1 MMNPAMSYEKILQKS
16 IDEPIDY
23 DEALFLFKET
33 ENAAKVQD
41 MFRTAL
47 VVRNKEIGNTFR
59 WSGGIA
65 SVLPC
70 KLKPLC
76 SYCPYWIKSTA
87 QPLTI
92 DEIKTGV
99 KYIEEQGLK
108 EFHLS
113 GGTDRR
119 SDGRDIVEI
128 VRAIVPLTS
137 ADITVNVGAAMS
149 EESILELKRLGV
161 KRIGASFETV
171 NRDLFKKV
179 KAGDSFD
186 AKVKLAETINDSGLE
201 FGTGMLAGLTTG
213 PERYKDYVD
222 FMFFVRQFRN
232 LKSVYVSRFFP
243 VRGTPMEEHPRCS
256 TIEGSRIIAIMRLV
270 LRNID
275 IGPAAGWSYDDIPMW
290 VMAGGGNRIGGVHI
304 NRAPGYRNNW
314 YLHSALE
321 YRDRMEYRNTIAT
334 ASQLLKESG
343 IERVIL

>member
-1 MMNPAMSYEKILQKS
+1 MTTQAMSYEKILQKG

-23 DEALFLFKET
+23 EEALFLFKET
-33 ENAAKVQD
+33 ENFAKAQEL
-41 MFRTAL
+41 FRTAL
-47 VVRNKEIGNTFR
+47 AVRNKEIGNTFR

-76 SYCPYWIKSTA
+76 SYCPYWTKNTTS
-87 QPLTI
+87 PLTL

-99 KYIEEQGLK
+99 KYIEEQGIK

-113 GGTDRR
+113 GGTDRS

-128 VRAIVPLTS
+128 VRAILPLTS
-137 ADITVNVGAAMS
+137 AAITVNVGAAIS
-149 EESILELKRLGV
+149 EENILELKRLGV
-161 KRIGASFETV
+161 KRIGASFETA
-171 NRDLFKKV
+171 NRDLFRKV
-179 KAGDSFD
+179 KAGDNFD
-186 AKVKLAETINDSGLE
+186 AKTKLAEMINDAGLE

-222 FMFFVRQFRN
+222 FMFFVRQFKN

-243 VRGTPMEEHPRCS
+243 VRGTPLEEHPRCS
-256 TIEGSRIIAIMRLV
+256 TMEGSRIIAIMRLV

-304 NRAPGYRNNW
+304 NRVPAYRNNW

-334 ASQLLKESG
+334 ASKLLKESG
-343 IERVIL
+343 IEKIIY

>member
-1 MMNPAMSYEKILQKS
+1 MMDQEIDYTKVLQKAL
-16 IDEPIDY
+16 DGPIDY
-23 DEALFLFKET
+23 DEALYLFKET
-33 ENAAKVQD
+33 ENAVKAQD
-41 MFRTAL
+41 LFRTAL
-47 VVRNKEIGNTFR
+47 AVRNAEIGNIFR

-70 KLKPLC
+70 KLQPLC
-76 SYCPYWIKSTA
+76 SYCPYWTKDTTQA
-87 QPLTI
+87 LTI
-92 DEIKTGV
+92 DEIKIGV

-119 SDGRDIVEI
+119 SDGMDIVEI
-128 VRAIVPLTS
+128 VRTIAPLTS
-137 ADITVNVGAAMS
+137 ATITVNVGAAIS
-149 EESILELKRLGV
+149 EENIQELKQLGV
-161 KRIGASFETV
+161 KRIGASFETI
-171 NRDLFKKV
+171 NRDLFQKV

-186 AKVKLAETINDSGLE
+186 AKVKLAEMINDAGLE

-213 PERYKDYVD
+213 LERYKDYVD
-222 FMFFVRQFRN
+222 FMFFIRRFRN

-243 VRGTPMEEHPRCS
+243 VTGTPMADHPRCS
-256 TIEGSRIIAIMRLV
+256 TMEGSRIIAIMRLV

-290 VMAGGGNRIGGVHI
+290 VMAGGGNRIGGVHV
-304 NRAPGYRNNW
+304 NRVPGYKNNW

-334 ASQLLKESG
+334 AEKLLKESG
-343 IERVIL
+343 IEEVVF